1 MINIHLCPVLTYFTI
16 HRKLEIEII
25 EKIHIKE
32 KEKIEIVHSIVS
44 ILFEI
49 EKFAYIDFFKTH
61 FFL

>member
-1 MINIHLCPVLTYFTI
+1 VLTYFTI